1 MATSIVVMISLVVAS
16 VVTAAFKGPA
26 LGEIARA
33 VVRARIHHYR
43 YKTLRY
49 TLKHGDNVDFWLY
62 CSTCGWRRC
71 GMGAS
76 G

>member
-1 MATSIVVMISLVVAS
+1 VATSVVVMISLAVAS

-49 TLKHGDNVDFWLY
+49 TLKHGDNVDFFIAAITTLPDKD
-62 CSTCGWRRC
+62 S
-71 GMGAS
+71 
-76 G
+76 